1 MSWQIKKKA
10 EKKINSN
17 KKEINA
23 KNKKVACVFFLN
35 KCLRSG

>member
-1 MSWQIKKKA
+1 MSWQIKKKRR
-10 EKKINSN
+10 KKSTATE
-17 KKEINA
+17 KEINA